1 MTFDNILTAFHDH
14 LPKLLAAVPVAIL
27 VLVGGLI
34 SNLALG
40 RALTLLARK
49 TRLTSTDVLP
59 LRKIARAV
67 VYGITFIIVLGV
79 FGFELGGIW
88 AMLST
93 VLAMIA
99 IGFVAVWSMLS
110 NTTATLLL
118 LILRPFQIG
127 DTVELQSEN
136 MKGRVTDINFF
147 YTTLLAEDGSCFQV
161 PNNLFFQKVIKR
173 IHHGATGITLADQLN
188 SAKPAALSEGK
199 PTPASEDFA
208 MKSVPDPGTLNPDQ
222 NRGAR

>member
-1 MTFDNILTAFHDH
+1 MNFDTIITAFHDH
-14 LPKLLAAVPVAIL
+14 LPKLLAAVPVAML
-27 VLVGGLI
+27 VLFGGLI
-34 SNLALG
+34 CNLALG

-49 TRLTSTDVLP
+49 TSLTDTDVLP
-59 LRKIARAV
+59 LRKVARAL

-110 NTTATLLL
+110 NKTATLLL
-118 LILRPFQIG
+118 LVLRPFRIG

-147 YTTLLAEDGSCFQV
+147 LTTLLAEDGSTFQV

-173 IHHGATGITLADQLN
+173 TAHTHSTSLAEQLN
-188 SAKPAALSEGK
+188 REQPAQLKPGS
-199 PTPASEDFA
+199 
-208 MKSVPDPGTLNPDQ
+208 
-222 NRGAR
+222 GA